1 MFILIEGIRN
11 LAHAKLASF
20 MVMLAIGTA
29 LLTGGWFFIVTIK
42 LHDSS
47 DFFEKAAGIEV
58 FLQETLSAEAAAN
71 LKSELEHNPG
81 VIAVH
86 YISKDS
92 AAAIFLEE
100 VGEDI
105 RALTGENPLPP
116 SFRIRLKTGILTPT
130 KIDSVIDS
138 FSTYSGV
145 VDVIAQRALILRLM
159 QYRRMILLAHISIGI
174 IIFIIVFLLITNT
187 TRLSIMYRKKSIE
200 LMKLVGA
207 TNRYIRGPFIIEG
220 FIEGL
225 AGGILSIVISQ
236 GFVSAF
242 QLITGVNIYVPE
254 NVLYYM
260 IAAGCLLGIIGSN
273 FAVRRFINVK

>member
-1 MFILIEGIRN
+1 MFILIEGLRN

-47 DFFEKAAGIEV
+47 DFFERAAGIEV
-58 FLQETLSAEAAAN
+58 FVDETLSAEATAK
-71 LKSELEHNPG
+71 LKSELEGNPG
-81 VIAVH
+81 VIAVR

-105 RALTGENPLPP
+105 RTLTGENPLPP
-116 SFRIRLKTGILTPT
+116 SFRIHLKTGILTPA
-130 KIDSVIDS
+130 KIDSVIAS
-138 FSTYSGV
+138 FSTYSGI
-145 VDVIAQRALILRLM
+145 VDIFTQRELILKLM
-159 QYRRMILLAHISIGI
+159 QYRKMILLAHISIGI
-174 IIFIIVFLLITNT
+174 VIFIVAFLLITNA

-207 TNRYIRGPFIIEG
+207 KNRYIRGPFIIEG

-225 AGGILSIVISQ
+225 CGGILSIFISR

-242 QLITGVNIYVPE
+242 QLVTGVNISVPE

-260 IAAGCLLGIIGSN
+260 IATGCLLGIIGSN
-273 FAVRRFINVK
+273 IAVRRFIKH

>member
-1 MFILIEGIRN
+1 MFILIEGVRN
-11 LAHAKLASF
+11 LTHAKLASF

-47 DFFEKAAGIEV
+47 DFFERATGIEV
-58 FLQETLSAEAAAN
+58 FLQETLSEEAAAN
-71 LKSELEHNPG
+71 LKSDLEHNPG
-81 VIAVH
+81 VTSVH

-116 SFRIRLKTGILTPT
+116 SFRIRLKTGILTPA

-242 QLITGVNIYVPE
+242 QLITEVNISVPE

-273 FAVRRFINVK
+273 FAVRRFINV